1 MTQKPSQGA
10 ADRFTPPEGV
20 GGADDPP
27 SSAEWLDGT
36 LRCVPSALVDAAAAR
51 RLLGFARTLPESA
64 GDELVMFE
72 FRLGEAKPTADL
84 AVQAEPHTAFADYL
98 VARGEAEGASPASRG
113 LARYLRDIGRPESF
127 LARWLGY
134 VMLEYDLADAG
145 GGKPLVPGVF
155 LGSRINLP
163 AVGAERGFVR
173 WRHGNPGVMT
183 AAVCHAVGWEE
194 VDRERRE
201 VQRVCDLLPWPGYS
215 RHVGAMPGREPRAIR
230 LIVGLPAEAV
240 PGYLASAGWPG
251 RLDLAGELLA
261 EAVAFDLEVMVAL
274 DVGADGLLPGLG
286 FELLVRRGWKAPA
299 PLWRPFLKRL
309 LALGL
314 CLPEKERA
322 LRSWPRFELLY
333 LASGA
338 QWLLSGLNH
347 VKLSIADGSVSA
359 KAYPMVKLV
368 AGASIVP

>member
-1 MTQKPSQGA
+1 MRGNA
-10 ADRFTPPEGV
+10 HPE
-20 GGADDPP
+20 PQ

-36 LRCVPSALVDAAAAR
+36 LRCVPGALLDAAAAR
-51 RLLGFARTLPESA
+51 RMIGFARTLPESA
-64 GDELVMFE
+64 GDELVMLE

-84 AVQAEPHTAFADYL
+84 AVQAEPHTPFADYL

-113 LARYLRDIGRPESF
+113 LARYLRDVGRPDSF

-145 GGKPLVPGVF
+145 GGAPPDPGVF
-155 LGSRINLP
+155 LGSRVNRP
-163 AVGAERGFVR
+163 GAGAERGFVR

-194 VDRERRE
+194 VGRERRE
-201 VQRVCDLLPWPGYS
+201 VQRVCDLLPRSGYS

-240 PGYLASAGWPG
+240 PGFLANAGWPG
-251 RLDLAGELLA
+251 RLDLAGDLMA
-261 EAVAFDLEVMVAL
+261 EAVAFDLEVTVSL
-274 DVGADGLLPGLG
+274 DIGADGLRPGLG
-286 FELLVRRGWKAPA
+286 FELLVRDGWKAP
-299 PLWRPFLKRL
+299 PRLWRPFLKRL
-309 LALGL
+309 LDLGL

-322 LRSWPRFELLY
+322 LRRWPRYELLY
-333 LASGA
+333 LTSGA
-338 QWLLSGLNH
+338 RWLLSGLNH
-347 VKLSIADGSVSA
+347 VKLAIADGSVSA

-368 AGASIVP
+368 SAA